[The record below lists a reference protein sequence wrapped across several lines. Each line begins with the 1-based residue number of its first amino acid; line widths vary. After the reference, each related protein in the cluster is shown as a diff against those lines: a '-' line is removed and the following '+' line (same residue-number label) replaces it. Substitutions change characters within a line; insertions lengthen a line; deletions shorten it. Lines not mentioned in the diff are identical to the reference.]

1 MEHRLVVL
9 SHVELRRV
17 DCMLPYK
24 SRAKD
29 AAPRIGLVLLRGLR
43 WGWRGSPELS
53 CCLSAEISPMA
64 SSSHQL
70 FSYFLGG
77 DRREQKIMFLSC
89 IVMVHIILF
98 SKSVAHL
105 PLENW
110 WRYWCLTNWVLLKCK
125 SLGLFSEVGGALE
138 LATDGEDFIVH
149 IFFIIN
155 KGNDNRISFRWY
167 CKLCGNQQFGFPH
180 LTELEREGYL
190 SGTDKSINAVA
201 NTSRADFMTLFG
213 IDVYGK
219 KVGEFGGLFFVWS
232 VFSVFFNGCLLSL
245 PVFWCFLIDQ
255 HKLFL
260 SWLCT
265 VHCKTKLLSWFM
277 ASRLC

>member
-1 MEHRLVVL
+1 MLL
-9 SHVELRRV
+9 QGLAWMLLRRLEMGV
-17 DCMLPYK
+17 EGQPW
-24 SRAKD
+24 A
-29 AAPRIGLVLLRGLR
+29 LL
-43 WGWRGSPELS
+43 
-53 CCLSAEISPMA
+53 
-64 SSSHQL
+64 
-70 FSYFLGG
+70 
-77 DRREQKIMFLSC
+77 
-89 IVMVHIILF
+89 
-98 SKSVAHL
+98 L
-105 PLENW
+105 PLCCTLRSAQWLLAAINSFHIFWEMIEGNRRSCSSLASW
-110 WRYWCLTNWVLLKCK
+110 WYTSFFCPNLLLTSHLKTDWRYWCLTNWVLLKCK

-138 LATDGEDFIVH
+138 LATDGEDFIVQ

-155 KGNDNRISFRWY
+155 KGKDNRISFWWY

-180 LTELEREGYL
+180 LTELERKGYL
-190 SGTDKSINAVA
+190 SDTDKSINAVT

-219 KVGEFGGLFFVWS
+219 KLGILVVCFLCGLFFS
-232 VFSVFFNGCLLSL
+232 FFFDVCLLSL